1 MVTDTQLSKITRIS
15 ILAAVLLVM
24 LTPLGHVIPTAS
36 AFNLQVHRQLFG
48 GFSHAIASSS
58 FDSGS
63 NGQGSLM
70 GSSPSTLAFSAVGT
84 HGTNDGGSWYKHDQ
98 YNYKYN
104 NYRGDSGNSNYNNE
118 PHKKWHHHG
127 SSSSGDLVIN
137 KQNADC
143 NTISNA
149 NGGAGNG
156 GSGGNA
162 GGGSGGSSNGGNS
175 GNSPGGSGGSSNGG
189 SGSGASGG
197 TSNGG
202 NGSTTGSGGPGGAS
216 NGGNGGSSPGAPG
229 VGGSSEAAGQTT
241 CSNTS
246 TFNLSRA

>member
-1 MVTDTQLSKITRIS
+1 MITRIS
-15 ILAAVLLVM
+15 TLVAVLLVM
-24 LTPLGHVIPTAS
+24 LIPLGHVTPL
-36 AFNLQVHRQLFG
+36 AFAYKLQEQRQQLFG
-48 GFSHAIASSS
+48 GFGHAIASSS
-58 FDSGS
+58 FGSDS
-63 NGQGSLM
+63 NRQGSLA
-70 GSSPSTLAFSAVGT
+70 GFSPSTLSFSGVGT
-84 HGTNDGGSWYKHDQ
+84 HDTNDGGSWYNHDQ
-98 YNYKYN
+98 YNHKYD

-127 SSSSGDLVIN
+127 SGSSGDLVVN
-137 KQNADC
+137 NQNADC
-143 NTISNA
+143 KTISNA
-149 NGGAGNG
+149 NGGAGIG

-162 GGGSGGSSNGGNS
+162 GGGSGGSSNGGSS
-175 GNSPGGSGGSSNGG
+175 GNSPGGSGGTSNGG
-189 SGSGASGG
+189 SGSGATGG

-202 NGSTTGSGGPGGAS
+202 NGSTTGSGGSGGAS